1 MCWIGLAAGSVSCSV
16 PDDLAAPAVQ
26 VEFDVALQ
34 APTRAPEALNPT
46 VYSAKVYLFREE
58 TPGGDRYVYSGEQAL
73 TGGSLSLGGLTAGT
87 AYRFVFLAV
96 PKRQQPA
103 LPDCTS
109 TRPAYSD
116 ATATYLSGVQTS
128 NEIFRSILSFKA
140 SAGSSSYSVVLT
152 RQNGALQIRL
162 DNTYGEIKTV
172 KLEVAG
178 LPKIY
183 FNDGT
188 GGRVIA
194 TGSEI
199 QLSKSDRPSKTSDYR
214 ISINLLPVEDL
225 TGKGRLT
232 LTYSWG
238 LQRVY
243 SLRST
248 SGRIP
253 IYPNQITWL
262 VLDEACS
269 GNADENGSG
278 GDLSVSAAAGRVAFG
293 RVGFAAAGSR
303 PE

>member
-1 MCWIGLAAGSVSCSV
+1 M
-16 PDDLAAPAVQ
+16 
-26 VEFDVALQ
+26 
-34 APTRAPEALNPT
+34 
-46 VYSAKVYLFREE
+46 
-58 TPGGDRYVYSGEQAL
+58 
-73 TGGSLSLGGLTAGT
+73 
-87 AYRFVFLAV
+87 

-278 GDLSVSAAAGRVAFG
+278 GDLSVSAAAGRAAFG

>member
-1 MCWIGLAAGSVSCSV
+1 M
-16 PDDLAAPAVQ
+16 
-26 VEFDVALQ
+26 
-34 APTRAPEALNPT
+34 
-46 VYSAKVYLFREE
+46 
-58 TPGGDRYVYSGEQAL
+58 
-73 TGGSLSLGGLTAGT
+73 
-87 AYRFVFLAV
+87 
-96 PKRQQPA
+96 
-103 LPDCTS
+103 
-109 TRPAYSD
+109 
-116 ATATYLSGVQTS
+116 
-128 NEIFRSILSFKA
+128 
-140 SAGSSSYSVVLT
+140 VLT

-172 KLEVAG
+172 ILEAAG
-178 LPKIY
+178 LSKIY

-199 QLSKSDRPSKTSDYR
+199 QLSKSDRPSRTSDYR

-278 GDLSVSAAAGRVAFG
+278 GDLSVSAGPLSAVLDLLLPGAASNEAPPVKRGRSRSEYRRMRPLVFQSVSPDY
-293 RVGFAAAGSR
+293 RRRGFT
-303 PE
+303 

>member
-1 MCWIGLAAGSVSCSV
+1 MCWIGLVAGSVSCSE
-16 PDDLAAPAVQ
+16 PDGPAAPAAQ

-34 APTRAPEALNPT
+34 APTRAPEALDPT
-46 VYSAKVYLFREE
+46 VYSAKVYQFREE
-58 TPGGDRYVYSGEQAL
+58 TPGSGRYVYSGEQAL
-73 TGGSLSLGGLTAGT
+73 TGGSLSLGGLVVGT

-96 PKRQQPA
+96 PKKQQPA

-178 LPKIY
+178 LPKIC

-188 GGRVIA
+188 GGQVIA

-199 QLSKSDRPSKTSDYR
+199 QLSKSERPSRTSDYR

-232 LTYSWG
+232 LTYLLG
-238 LQRVY
+238 QQRVY
-243 SLRST
+243 SLGST

-262 VLDEACS
+262 VLDEPCTERV
-269 GNADENGSG
+269 NDDG
-278 GDLSVSAAAGRVAFG
+278 GDRSVSAAAGRTAFG
-293 RVGFAAAGSR
+293 RVGIAAAGSR